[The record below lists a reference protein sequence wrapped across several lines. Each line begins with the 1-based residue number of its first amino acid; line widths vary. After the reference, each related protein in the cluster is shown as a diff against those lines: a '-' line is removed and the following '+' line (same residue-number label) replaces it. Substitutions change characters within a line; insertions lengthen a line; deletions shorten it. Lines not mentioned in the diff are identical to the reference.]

1 MLYKRWKVKNM
12 SLGHLLPLWIMLGE
26 KISAHAQDELIPDL
40 VCTVV
45 FEKVCYEEVE
55 ALCPKAKTFDGPC
68 LQRDKSFV
76 NNSPYLMLCR
86 NPSQKDVKDSTDRLE
101 KPI

>member
-1 MLYKRWKVKNM
+1 M
-12 SLGHLLPLWIMLGE
+12 MLGE
-26 KISAHAQDELIPDL
+26 KVSAHAQDELIPDL

-55 ALCPKAKTFDGPC
+55 ALYPNAKTFDGPC

-76 NNSPYLMLCR
+76 NNSSYALQKPVTKRCR
-86 NPSQKDVKDSTDRLE
+86 RQYK
-101 KPI
+101 